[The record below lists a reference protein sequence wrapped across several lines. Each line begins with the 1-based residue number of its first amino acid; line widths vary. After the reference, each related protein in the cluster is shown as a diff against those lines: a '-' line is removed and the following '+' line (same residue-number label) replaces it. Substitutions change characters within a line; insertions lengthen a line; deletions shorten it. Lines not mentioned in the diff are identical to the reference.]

1 MIVVSM
7 NDFLGNPAQYV
18 EQAHH
23 TAVLI
28 ENKGSD
34 PIKLS
39 VRKSFFHIITRIFSA
54 KARRTARDRKDIE
67 YINAN
72 AERLNREAEENLE
85 FQADLW
91 EKKALR
97 IALAIE

>member
-18 EQAHH
+18 EKAHH

-28 ENKGSD
+28 ENTGSD

-39 VRKSFFHIITRIFSA
+39 VRKSILPKIARIFSA
-54 KARRTARDRKDIE
+54 KARRAARDRKDIE

-91 EKKALR
+91 EEA
-97 IALAIE
+97 

>member
-1 MIVVSM
+1 M

-39 VRKSFFHIITRIFSA
+39 VHKSIFHIITRTFSA
-54 KARRTARDRKDIE
+54 KARRAERDRKD
-67 YINAN
+67 YKK
-72 AERLNREAEENLE
+72 NRFDKLYRKS
-85 FQADLW
+85 FF
-91 EKKALR
+91 KKTF
-97 IALAIE
+97 

>member
-18 EQAHH
+18 EKAHY
-23 TAVLI
+23 TSVLI
-28 ENKGSD
+28 ENTGSD

-39 VRKSFFHIITRIFSA
+39 VRKSVFSIFEKIFSG
-54 KARRTARDRKDIE
+54 KARRLARNRKEIE

-72 AERLNREAEENLE
+72 AERLNKEAEENLE

-91 EKKALR
+91 EDA
-97 IALAIE
+97 E

>member
-18 EQAHH
+18 EKAHH

-28 ENKGSD
+28 ENAGSD

-39 VRKSFFHIITRIFSA
+39 VRKSLFTIIARFFRTKTH
-54 KARRTARDRKDIE
+54 KTARYKKDLE

-72 AERLNREAEENLE
+72 ADRMNSEIAETLE
-85 FQADLW
+85 FQTDIW
-91 EKKALR
+91 ENA
-97 IALAIE
+97 E

>member
-18 EQAHH
+18 EKAQY
-23 TAVLI
+23 TSVLI
-28 ENKGSD
+28 KNEGAD

-39 VRKSFFHIITRIFSA
+39 VRKSILSIIFRLFNK
-54 KARRTARDRKDIE
+54 KARRSARDKKDLE

-72 AERLNREAEENLE
+72 SDRMNSEMSDTLE
-85 FQADLW
+85 FQADIW
-91 EKKALR
+91 ENA
-97 IALAIE
+97 E

>member
-18 EQAHH
+18 EKAHH

-28 ENKGSD
+28 ENAGSE

-39 VRKSFFHIITRIFSA
+39 VRKSLFTIIARLFRI
-54 KARRTARDRKDIE
+54 KTPKTVRYKKDLE

-72 AERLNREAEENLE
+72 ADRMNSEMAETLE
-85 FQADLW
+85 FQTDIW
-91 EKKALR
+91 ENA
-97 IALAIE
+97 E

>member
-1 MIVVSM
+1 M

-23 TAVLI
+23 TSVLI
-28 ENKGSD
+28 ENTGSD

-39 VRKSFFHIITRIFSA
+39 VRKPFFTLFAGIFSS
-54 KARRTARDRKDIE
+54 KVRRATRDKRDIE
-67 YINAN
+67 CIDAN

-85 FQADLW
+85 FQADIW
-91 EKKALR
+91 ED
-97 IALAIE
+97 E

>member
-18 EQAHH
+18 EKAHH

-28 ENKGSD
+28 ENAGSD

-39 VRKSFFHIITRIFSA
+39 VRKSFFPMIARIFSA
-54 KARRTARDRKDIE
+54 KARRAERDRKDIE

-72 AERLNREAEENLE
+72 AERLNKEAEENLE

-91 EKKALR
+91 EDA
-97 IALAIE
+97 E

>member
-1 MIVVSM
+1 MVVVSM

-18 EQAHH
+18 EKAHH

-28 ENKGSD
+28 ENAGSD

-39 VRKSFFHIITRIFSA
+39 VRKSFFPKIAKFFSTKTRKS
-54 KARRTARDRKDIE
+54 ARDRKDIE

-72 AERLNREAEENLE
+72 AGRMNAEMAETLE
-85 FQADLW
+85 FQADIW
-91 EKKALR
+91 ENA
-97 IALAIE
+97 E

>member
-18 EQAHH
+18 EKAHH

-28 ENKGSD
+28 DNTGSD

-39 VRKSFFHIITRIFSA
+39 VRKSFFSKIVSLFSA
-54 KARRTARDRKDIE
+54 KARKAARDRKDIE

-72 AERLNREAEENLE
+72 AERLNKEAEENLE
-85 FQADLW
+85 FQADFW
-91 EKKALR
+91 EDA
-97 IALAIE
+97 E

>member
-18 EQAHH
+18 EEAQH
-23 TAVLI
+23 TSVLI
-28 ENKGSD
+28 ENSGAN
-34 PIKLS
+34 PIMLS
-39 VRKSFFHIITRIFSA
+39 VRKSFFSIFSRIFSV
-54 KARRTARDRKDIE
+54 KGRRAARDRRVIE

-72 AERLNREAEENLE
+72 AERLNKEAEENLE

-91 EKKALR
+91 EDA
-97 IALAIE
+97 E

>member
-18 EQAHH
+18 EKAHY
-23 TAVLI
+23 TSVLI
-28 ENKGSD
+28 ENTGSD

-39 VRKSFFHIITRIFSA
+39 VRKSIFSILPRLFSA
-54 KARRTARDRKDIE
+54 KARKAARDRKDIE

-72 AERLNREAEENLE
+72 AERMNAEMAETLE
-85 FQADLW
+85 FQADVW
-91 EKKALR
+91 ENA
-97 IALAIE
+97 E

>member
-18 EQAHH
+18 EKAHY
-23 TAVLI
+23 TSVLI
-28 ENKGSD
+28 ENEGSD

-39 VRKSFFHIITRIFSA
+39 VRKSIFSIFA
-54 KARRTARDRKDIE
+54 KLFKTKTNKIERSKKDIE

-72 AERLNREAEENLE
+72 AKRMNAEMAETLE
-85 FQADLW
+85 FQTDIW
-91 EKKALR
+91 END
-97 IALAIE
+97 E

>member
-1 MIVVSM
+1 MNMIVVSM

-18 EQAHH
+18 EKAHH

-28 ENKGSD
+28 ENTGSD

-39 VRKSFFHIITRIFSA
+39 VRKPFLSTVAKVFSV
-54 KARRTARDRKDIE
+54 KARRVDRDKRDIE

-72 AERLNREAEENLE
+72 ADRMNAEMAETLE
-85 FQADLW
+85 FQADIW
-91 EKKALR
+91 ENA
-97 IALAIE
+97 E

>member
-1 MIVVSM
+1 MNMIVVSM

-18 EQAHH
+18 EKAHH

-28 ENKGSD
+28 ENTGSD

-39 VRKSFFHIITRIFSA
+39 VRKSIFPMISKFFNA
-54 KARRTARDRKDIE
+54 KARRATRNRKDIE

-85 FQADLW
+85 FQADFW
-91 EKKALR
+91 EDS
-97 IALAIE
+97 E

>member
-1 MIVVSM
+1 MIVISM

-18 EQAHH
+18 EKAHH

-28 ENKGSD
+28 ENTGSD

-39 VRKSFFHIITRIFSA
+39 VRKSFFSIFVKLFNQKIRKAESTR
-54 KARRTARDRKDIE
+54 RDIE

-72 AERLNREAEENLE
+72 AERLNKEAEENLE
-85 FQADLW
+85 FQADFW
-91 EKKALR
+91 EDA
-97 IALAIE
+97 E

>member
-18 EQAHH
+18 EKAHH

-28 ENKGSD
+28 ENTGSD

-39 VRKSFFHIITRIFSA
+39 VRKSFFSIFVKLFNQKIRKAES
-54 KARRTARDRKDIE
+54 ARRDIE

-72 AERLNREAEENLE
+72 AERLNKEAEENLE
-85 FQADLW
+85 FQADFW
-91 EKKALR
+91 EDA
-97 IALAIE
+97 E